1 MAKRQNEKQY
11 SFTRLPRNIS
21 KKVTNCTQRHDKFL
35 LFTEYPGTKVY
46 ILMFLYLSYPYLA

>member
-46 ILMFLYLSYPYLA
+46 ILMFLYLSVSF